1 MNIMFFVRSM
11 GVGGAERQLCV
22 LCRELLGRGHSVS
35 VLLYYGGEPLEA
47 NLEELGVRIID
58 LKKRGRWHN
67 FGSLLRLIRTVRA
80 EQPDVVY
87 ALLPMPNLLALLL
100 RIFGG
105 GCAVACGV
113 RASDAVQATFNW
125 RARLAAQLERRLVHF
140 ADVVIV
146 NSQSGA
152 RCLGGERRIP
162 NLVVVDNGIDA
173 REFSFDASARR
184 RMRGEWQV
192 SGDSPVVGCVARL
205 DPIKDHVTLLRAIAL
220 LRQSLPDARLICIGT
235 NVEPLASELQNL
247 ARQLRIDTAIRWID
261 RESRVHEAYSGF
273 DTLCLSSIS
282 EGFPN
287 VLAEAM
293 ASGVPCVATDVGD
306 VRRILSSRDF
316 IVPAED
322 PVALAAALLHALA
335 QGRAFSEQRAA
346 KIRREFSPESLAEKT
361 ELALTAGLTRRDTR
375 VATHLT

>member
-1 MNIMFFVRSM
+1 MNVMFFVRSM
-11 GVGGAERQLCV
+11 GIGGAERQLCV
-22 LCRELLGRGHSVS
+22 LGRELLRRGHSVS

-47 NLEELGVRIID
+47 ELRELGVRIVD
-58 LKKRGRWHN
+58 LKKSGRWRN

-87 ALLPMPNLLALLL
+87 ALLPLPNLLALLL

-113 RASDAVQATFNW
+113 RASDAVQGKVNW
-125 RARLAAQLERRLVHF
+125 LARMAAQLERRLVHF

-152 RCLGGERRIP
+152 CYLGGERRIP
-162 NLVVVDNGIDA
+162 NLVVIENGIDA
-173 REFSFDASARR
+173 QRYSFDDSGRR
-184 RMRGEWQV
+184 RMRSEWQV
-192 SGDSPVVGCVARL
+192 SGETPVVGCVARL

-220 LRQSLPDARLICIGT
+220 LRRSLPDARLICIGT
-235 NVEPLASELQNL
+235 KVEPYASELRKL
-247 ARQLRIDTAIRWID
+247 ARQLRIDTAVLWID
-261 RESRVHEAYSGF
+261 RESRLQEAYSGF
-273 DTLCLSSIS
+273 DALCLSSIS

-306 VRRILSSRDF
+306 ARRILSSMDF
-316 IVPAED
+316 IVPAGN
-322 PVALAAALLHALA
+322 PVALAGGLVEALV
-335 QGRAFSEQRAA
+335 QGRAFSEERAD
-346 KIRREFSPESLAEKT
+346 KIRREFSPECLAERT
-361 ELALTAGLTRRDTR
+361 ERALAAALTRRHTR
-375 VATHLT
+375 VATT